1 MYVNANKKFKKEVR
15 CQHEGFLKIMTNKN
29 RTLRGVR
36 EVSEGVRTEDNIT
49 SRELLA
55 LIREN
60 SIKIEILNGKLSATP
75 LEKAQPLVRLFITF
89 KPLLLIRA
97 KGEFRDWDG
106 RIRRVKDECG
116 SEKCFCCEEW
126 VPYMPDNKKS
136 GLCASRIKKE
146 ALLIGGRLK
155 GVDKAKTISG

>member
-60 SIKIEILNGKLSATP
+60 GIKIEILDGKLSATP
-75 LEKAQPLVRLFITF
+75 REKAQPLVRLFITF
-89 KPLLLIRA
+89 KPLLFIRA
-97 KGEFRDWDG
+97 KGEIRDWDG
-106 RIRRVKDECG
+106 TIRKVRDECG
-116 SEKCFCCEEW
+116 SEKCFCCEDW
-126 VPYMPDNKKS
+126 VPYMPENIKT
-136 GLCASRIKKE
+136 GLCVSRITRE
-146 ALLIGGRLK
+146 MTLRAERR
-155 GVDKAKTISG
+155 